1 MELRTVL
8 WLIAGGSFIIFLLFT
23 VLGRRTSRMEAVTAG
38 RGRGVQP
45 LGYKKIWQQ
54 WMLRSYSCVMN
65 IAWLRYLLT
74 KVTARMS
81 IMQIMDDR
89 TLRVQSM
96 QMLYLLSG
104 INAMTVIG
112 LYIVKPGL
120 IFGLTSLIVSAVIQG
135 LLLDLKVNRLELKLL
150 EEMLTLLS
158 RVRHAYQRHGMV
170 ADAVEEAGDD
180 SNELIGRHAGFIHS
194 ALTDSKPAEAL
205 EQYYETA
212 PNRFLKAFAGI
223 SQLIMEFGDQNK
235 GKGSLYLRG
244 LSNLTGEIQLDV
256 LRRRRL
262 DYLMKGLSFIAL
274 LPIFF
279 TRPIERWAISSF
291 PLTEQFYLSKP
302 GVLVKAGLLLIV
314 FISTLLLQRL
324 KGEDEFLSRHRPESQ
339 NWERSLYR
347 HNWLR
352 RAVLCLMPLQGSRT
366 ELELRKLLRDASPSQ
381 SLELFQL
388 RRVLLFVLCMLLTA
402 GGAFGLHLM
411 SKQWI
416 ENEPPAG
423 YTFFGSLSSRDREE
437 AERAV
442 ALDKRL
448 LHSEG
453 IYSGTDQER
462 LKVEIQ
468 RALVEE
474 GQRQVQVQAALE
486 SEQVYI
492 RVIDKLNRL
501 EQEYFKWWELPVAVG
516 FGVIGYYAPYWL
528 LLIKRRIAMMDR
540 KNEVYQFQTMIFILR
555 ELERISVEEMLEWMY
570 NYAVIFKQPLE
581 RALLHFSHGSELALL
596 ELKEEVG
603 QEEFQQLVDKL
614 ILANEKIPIYDAFD
628 DLESDMGFQFEQRR
642 LHFEK
647 SLDMKAE
654 LGRMLGFAPLY
665 SLIFGYL
672 VIPLIWMSFRQMD
685 IYFEQIQ
692 HL

>member
-8 WLIAGGSFIIFLLFT
+8 WLIAGGSFTIFLLFT
-23 VLGRRTSRMEAVTAG
+23 VLGRRDSRMEAVTAG
-38 RGRGVQP
+38 QGRGVQSC

-81 IMQIMDDR
+81 IMQIMDEV

-96 QMLYLLSG
+96 QMLYLFSG

-112 LYIVKPGL
+112 LYIMKPGL
-120 IFGLTSLIVSAVIQG
+120 IFGLTSLVVSAVIQG

-150 EEMLTLLS
+150 EEMLSLLS

-194 ALTDSKPAEAL
+194 ALIDSKPSEAL

-223 SQLIMEFGDQNK
+223 SQLIMEFGDQDK
-235 GKGSLYLRG
+235 GQGSLYLRG
-244 LSNLTGEIQLDV
+244 LGNLTGEIQLDV
-256 LRRRRL
+256 LRRKRL

-279 TRPIERWAISSF
+279 TRLIERWAISSF

-324 KGEDEFLSRHRPESQ
+324 KGEDEFPRRHRPEGQ

-347 HNWLR
+347 QNWLR
-352 RAVLCLMPLQGSRT
+352 RAMLCLMPLQGSRT

-381 SLELFQL
+381 SVELFQL
-388 RRVLLFVLCMLLTA
+388 RRILLFVLCTLLAA

-416 ENEPPAG
+416 ENEPPSG

-453 IYSGTDQER
+453 IYSGTDKEQLR
-462 LKVEIQ
+462 VEIQ
-468 RALVEE
+468 RALLEE
-474 GQRQVQVQAALE
+474 GQKQVQPALE
-486 SEQVYI
+486 SEQIYS

-516 FGVIGYYAPYWL
+516 MGVIGYYAPYWL
-528 LLIKRRIAMMDR
+528 LLMKRKIVEMDR

-555 ELERISVEEMLEWMY
+555 ELDRISVEEILEWMY
-570 NYAVIFKQPLE
+570 SYAVIFKQPLE
-581 RALLHFSHGSELALL
+581 KTLLHFSHGSESALL
-596 ELKEEVG
+596 KLKEEAG
-603 QEEFQQLVDKL
+603 QEEFRQLVDKL

-628 DLESDMGFQFEQRR
+628 DLESDMGFQFQQRR